1 MACVLSQRLTMC
13 QNYFCFSYTRYI
25 YDEAFIPDFYCSHK
39 ITKYTP
45 CYRWFLDE
53 NEAVEMQENHILSL
67 SSIGL
72 STVLCV
78 RSRWASSKAFIIIS
92 LNWQNND
99 SLLPS
104 VQIVA
109 QSGENSRVAGHS
121 LVFNSCQHTP
131 LKGPMVS
138 FEGKEGRINVSTGW
152 LTIPVLPPNLWTRFL
167 QPYHSANVL
176 RDSQTPL
183 AISKCIIATN
193 RAMSTR
199 LEKLLSDLFVP
210 LSTLTT
216 RV

>member
-1 MACVLSQRLTMC
+1 
-13 QNYFCFSYTRYI
+13 
-25 YDEAFIPDFYCSHK
+25 
-39 ITKYTP
+39 
-45 CYRWFLDE
+45 
-53 NEAVEMQENHILSL
+53 MQENYILSL
-67 SSIGL
+67 SGIGL

-109 QSGENSRVAGHS
+109 QSVENDRVAGHS

-152 LTIPVLPPNLWTRFL
+152 LTIPVLPLNLWTRFL

-183 AISKCIIATN
+183 AISKRIIVTN

-210 LSTLTT
+210 LSTLTA
-216 RV
+216 RVLEHESSKLKTTVRMSRSDVYGSRKCERKDVYRGLLRLHRRVNSLSVT